1 MAVYRVWA
9 ECISDVYVDVEAN
22 SEEEAFEFANEL
34 DGGAFVDDGYGDWRM
49 GSLCSVHKVDAE
61 PMFNANEDN

>member
-22 SEEEAFEFANEL
+22 SEEEALEYAANL
-34 DGGAFVDDGYGDWRM
+34 DGGVFVDSGEGDWEL
-49 GSLCSVHKVDAE
+49 GSYAYEVESEA
-61 PMFNANEDN
+61 MFNANEED

>member
-22 SEEEAFEFANEL
+22 TEKEAYEFASEL
-34 DGGAFVDDGYGDWRM
+34 DGGDFVTTPDGDWKM
-49 GSLCSVHKVDAE
+49 GDVYEVDTE
-61 PMFNANEDN
+61 PMFNVNEK